1 MEKWESALQSYLH
14 RLVDKYIARNS
25 FLTCHRSRPVQEAAA
40 EGLAVEIKRLAAL
53 LSKESFNKL
62 MHELNR
68 RLYEMVHGAD
78 MHEKQAAVIAIGIIV
93 SLLLTRCSSSG

>member
-1 MEKWESALQSYLH
+1 MGICPPVILASFSGQVFCTKW
-14 RLVDKYIARNS
+14 S
-25 FLTCHRSRPVQEAAA
+25 FNRHRSRPVQEAAA

-53 LSKESFNKL
+53 LSKESFTKL

-78 MHEKQAAVIAIGIIV
+78 MHEKQAAVIAIGIHSHLAIDSV
-93 SLLLTRCSSSG
+93 